1 MEVGDSRFQR
11 FQKRVIASVEGRY
24 CGEIFKTTYLE
35 GRCACYF
42 QKDKKLKITPVTL
55 SSMDLI
61 SYMILGVFG
70 VGFIQI
76 GVVDQ
81 LSAENQDFL
90 HLPL

>member
-1 MEVGDSRFQR
+1 MVCCNVYS
-11 FQKRVIASVEGRY
+11 
-24 CGEIFKTTYLE
+24 E

-55 SSMDLI
+55 SSMDL
-61 SYMILGVFG
+61 SRYMILGVFG
-70 VGFIQI
+70 VGLIQI

-81 LSAENQDFL
+81 LRAENQDFL

>member
-1 MEVGDSRFQR
+1 
-11 FQKRVIASVEGRY
+11 
-24 CGEIFKTTYLE
+24 
-35 GRCACYF
+35 
-42 QKDKKLKITPVTL
+42 
-55 SSMDLI
+55 MDLI